1 MGGLRMKKVCI
12 LFGFIFILIGCNQ
25 EQALI
30 EVDPVE
36 SKDVDDIPFAT
47 FINDE
52 KSDAKEVSKAVKL
65 EEKRITTAKE
75 KNSRHD
81 DKHIKEKKSE
91 THSYMRDINKRY
103 KIKNYEGDIH
113 TLKYTGKYEH
123 SPNDT
128 NLWVSEEIGE
138 TSHSTMHEDEDG
150 LYEGV
155 IESEYWMVLPYPI
168 EVGITYEEYMLNN
181 VYMEITD
188 VGLTKQVTA
197 GTFEN
202 VVEVTSIY
210 SGEDT
215 YISYFAPNV
224 GTIYTIDP
232 DGEVV
237 FELLEIIP

>member
-1 MGGLRMKKVCI
+1 
-12 LFGFIFILIGCNQ
+12 
-25 EQALI
+25 
-30 EVDPVE
+30 
-36 SKDVDDIPFAT
+36 
-47 FINDE
+47 
-52 KSDAKEVSKAVKL
+52 
-65 EEKRITTAKE
+65 
-75 KNSRHD
+75 
-81 DKHIKEKKSE
+81 
-91 THSYMRDINKRY
+91 
-103 KIKNYEGDIH
+103 
-113 TLKYTGKYEH
+113 
-123 SPNDT
+123 
-128 NLWVSEEIGE
+128 
-138 TSHSTMHEDEDG
+138 MHEDEDG

-155 IESEYWMVLPYPI
+155 IESEYWMVLPYPVEI
-168 EVGITYEEYMLNN
+168 GTTYEEYMLNN